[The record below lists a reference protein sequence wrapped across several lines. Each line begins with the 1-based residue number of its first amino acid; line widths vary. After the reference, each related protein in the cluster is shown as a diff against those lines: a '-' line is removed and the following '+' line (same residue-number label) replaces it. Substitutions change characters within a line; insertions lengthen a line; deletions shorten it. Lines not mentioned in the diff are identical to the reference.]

1 MIQRKS
7 NGRVPK
13 KETSWRVGRHANM
26 VAVQLEGQEPILLSA
41 ENARDL
47 ADAIRTEVAHT
58 ERLASPRAREPVSS
72 S

>member
-13 KETSWRVGRHANM
+13 KETYWRVGRHANM
-26 VAVQLEGQEPILLSA
+26 VAIQLEGQEPILLSV

-47 ADAIRTEVAHT
+47 AEAIRHEAADA
-58 ERLASPRAREPVSS
+58 EGLALTPARQPVGSP
-72 S
+72 